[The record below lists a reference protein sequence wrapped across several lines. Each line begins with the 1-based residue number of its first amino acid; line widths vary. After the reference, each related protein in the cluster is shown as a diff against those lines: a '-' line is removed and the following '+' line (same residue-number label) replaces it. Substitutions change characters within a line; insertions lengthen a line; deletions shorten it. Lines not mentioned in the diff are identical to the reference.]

1 MIPVYL
7 HISIIVH
14 IQNLSDRHYFLFEPR
29 TLPLLVLKN
38 ASIHNSQRR
47 SKVFFLSVFF
57 LFLFPLCSR
66 GYNRY
71 FSHMPFQGLK
81 RQCSHHVCVNSA
93 ATREKN

>member
-47 SKVFFLSVFF
+47 SKVFFLSGFF
-57 LFLFPLCSR
+57 FIFIS
-66 GYNRY
+66 
-71 FSHMPFQGLK
+71 FVQQGL
-81 RQCSHHVCVNSA
+81 QQIL
-93 ATREKN
+93 